1 MLGMCRG
8 SPSIMSV
15 NFTAKDN
22 HLHHVPIQM
31 LKILHE
37 VSIIIMGRS
46 YKCDICL
53 LIIMEGYTSI
63 LANIAIEIEIFKL

>member
-31 LKILHE
+31 LKIELLHE
-37 VSIIIMGRS
+37 VSIIIMGR
-46 YKCDICL
+46 
-53 LIIMEGYTSI
+53 
-63 LANIAIEIEIFKL
+63 